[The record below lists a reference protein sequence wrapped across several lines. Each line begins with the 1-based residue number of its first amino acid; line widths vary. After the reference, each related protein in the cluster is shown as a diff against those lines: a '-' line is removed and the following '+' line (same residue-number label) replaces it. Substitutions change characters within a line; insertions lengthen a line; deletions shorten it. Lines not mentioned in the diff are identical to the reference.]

1 MAIASSVTLG
11 QSPLTSKRFSPLQG
25 GYMGK
30 ILRVDLTHG
39 DIRIENLPEEPILRK
54 LIGGE
59 ALATY
64 LLFHE
69 LPLKA
74 QALAPESAVVILTG
88 PLTGTG
94 FTPGGAKA
102 TAAFLSPM
110 TDYTLGL
117 ANSAGFWAVG
127 LKAAGYDGLILTGV
141 SPQPVYLYI
150 TEGEV
155 SLRNASQV
163 WGKGTRNTEDLL
175 RQEVG
180 LRDARVACIGPAGEN
195 LARGAMVA
203 NDYGHNFAHGL
214 GAIFGSKKLKA
225 IVVHGS
231 LRPPIHDR
239 ARLIAAGDRWRGLVR
254 QRNPAIRRGVGH
266 GGTWGALNKKN
277 WRSSIIEPEDNRGFE
292 TNRITM
298 RPCFQCNVLAPW
310 AVEVGEGPHKGK
322 ICQFNGGTEMLDA
335 FYNLGIKGN
344 DVVYLMDKI
353 NELGIECSHFSCGA
367 GVIFEAYEKGL
378 LTGEAAAGLKFQ
390 WGDLD
395 VVERLLEMTA
405 HREGWLGNLLADG
418 PLRVAEAIGG
428 DAPKWV
434 VHTKGG
440 VPAIHEWRPLIGK
453 MLREL
458 VATGGMKPQGGGTE
472 NPPPDLAYREKWGP
486 LDNRVPDGWARSHL
500 ILEKYHHF
508 MGLIG
513 CCWHALNAEKL
524 DGLRCIV
531 DSFNATTGWDF
542 SIDDALDAGHRA
554 IILKTIFCSQ
564 RGWTA
569 QEDWT
574 KVGPR
579 FLEPVPDGKY
589 EGFTVAPFLPDLIQ
603 EYYGLSGRHEISGRP
618 FQETLERL
626 GLEDLAEWSHERSK
640 SHDQ

>member
-1 MAIASSVTLG
+1 
-11 QSPLTSKRFSPLQG
+11 
-25 GYMGK
+25 MGN

-39 DIRIENLPEEPILRK
+39 DIRVENLPEEPILRK

-59 ALATY
+59 ALGTY

-110 TDYTLGL
+110 TGYTLGL

-141 SPQPVYLYI
+141 SAQPVYLYI
-150 TEGEV
+150 TEREV
-155 SLRNASQV
+155 SLRDASRV

-239 ARLIAAGDRWRGLVR
+239 TRLIAAGDRWRGLVR

-298 RPCFQCNVLAPW
+298 RPCFQ
-310 AVEVGEGPHKGK
+310 
-322 ICQFNGGTEMLDA
+322 DA
-335 FYNLGIKGN
+335 G
-344 DVVYLMDKI
+344 
-353 NELGIECSHFSCGA
+353 
-367 GVIFEAYEKGL
+367 
-378 LTGEAAAGLKFQ
+378 
-390 WGDLD
+390 
-395 VVERLLEMTA
+395 RLL
-405 HREGWLGNLLADG
+405 
-418 PLRVAEAIGG
+418 
-428 DAPKWV
+428 
-434 VHTKGG
+434 
-440 VPAIHEWRPLIGK
+440 
-453 MLREL
+453 
-458 VATGGMKPQGGGTE
+458 
-472 NPPPDLAYREKWGP
+472 
-486 LDNRVPDGWARSHL
+486 
-500 ILEKYHHF
+500 
-508 MGLIG
+508 
-513 CCWHALNAEKL
+513 
-524 DGLRCIV
+524 
-531 DSFNATTGWDF
+531 
-542 SIDDALDAGHRA
+542 
-554 IILKTIFCSQ
+554 
-564 RGWTA
+564 
-569 QEDWT
+569 
-574 KVGPR
+574 
-579 FLEPVPDGKY
+579 
-589 EGFTVAPFLPDLIQ
+589 
-603 EYYGLSGRHEISGRP
+603 
-618 FQETLERL
+618 
-626 GLEDLAEWSHERSK
+626 
-640 SHDQ
+640 